1 MRAAD
6 PVENSGDADVVRI
19 DGPAARHHPTPVY
32 AKRADDGLGTG
43 TLSLSIELRR
53 QPAQLAQWLIVF
65 GALGLVIG
73 GAKWLNARQ
82 AVEPERPVVSST
94 AAPTSRQRA
103 AVRAALP
110 PDVSVVPGPAIA
122 LTSNESGAAV
132 AARTVARV
140 PATGGGEPPAT
151 AVPAPTLT
159 GPTVRAPAR
168 VPYPRRIHDV
178 QPRVPG
184 SVAMKRGIAI
194 LALLIDAAGNVAE
207 VETLRTL
214 DPELDAAAIAAARLW
229 KFEPTMH
236 QGKPVAV
243 RANFTVRFGY

>member
-65 GALGLVIG
+65 GALGLVVG

-82 AVEPERPVVSST
+82 AVEPERPGVSST

-103 AVRAALP
+103 AVRAALL
-110 PDVSVVPGPAIA
+110 PDLPIVPAPAIA
-122 LTSNESGAAV
+122 LTSDESGAAV
-132 AARTVARV
+132 ATRTAVRV
-140 PATGGGEPPAT
+140 PATRGGEPPAT
-151 AVPAPTLT
+151 AVPAPTLS

-168 VPYPRRIHDV
+168 VPYPMPHAPSGHSASRDMSARVSRDLHPMALIISLAQIFARQAPNSSADV
-178 QPRVPG
+178 TAP
-184 SVAMKRGIAI
+184 
-194 LALLIDAAGNVAE
+194 
-207 VETLRTL
+207 
-214 DPELDAAAIAAARLW
+214 
-229 KFEPTMH
+229 
-236 QGKPVAV
+236 
-243 RANFTVRFGY
+243 ANEFGA